1 MVKVLFEPIKT
12 RRQGGSCG
20 LTWRGCTYWLS
31 YAVTHPITSKKI
43 AENFLA
49 MVTLRNVIYR
59 LSSLSHLVRH
69 SKYGSCLLWVMSTG
83 HSGRFSGRKSDDSRS
98 IVGVSTTHRFLN
110 LNGSQTRI
118 STIGSKV
125 INVSYNTINQ
135 TTGKYNLGD
144 FTKTVTLFKN

>member
-1 MVKVLFEPIKT
+1 
-12 RRQGGSCG
+12 
-20 LTWRGCTYWLS
+20 
-31 YAVTHPITSKKI
+31 
-43 AENFLA
+43 
-49 MVTLRNVIYR
+49 
-59 LSSLSHLVRH
+59 
-69 SKYGSCLLWVMSTG
+69 MSTEI
-83 HSGRFSGRKSDDSRS
+83 SVDIAVDLAVDSRCKYYPQ
-98 IVGVSTTHRFLN
+98 VFKFEREPHRFLN